1 MPQYNDTP
9 NDRPFVLHTRM
20 LSGNSGGPEKT
31 ILNSPRYLRQHGFDS
46 ACLFLKPAGEPACER
61 LTAQAESAGAEIM
74 CVDDNGRFDRNIV
87 KQCIRICRERNVDV
101 WHAHDRRSTS
111 IGLLVRHFYRMHL
124 VTTAHRWIRFAP
136 GTALHRWKDRFCLR
150 RYDRVICSSPDLFDS
165 CRRLRVQADRLSLID
180 NGIVTDDYDPS
191 PPQPIERRRF
201 GFGSDHI
208 VLGAVGRLSETS
220 GFDHLISAVGRLVG
234 DGHSVGLLIAGD
246 GPLKNELQQQ
256 IDNLELQNHVR
267 LVGFLD
273 APRNLYRA
281 IDVFVL
287 SNTRADL
294 PNVVLEAMA
303 SQRAVVATNVSGV
316 SQLLS
321 DGENGIVV
329 EPDNEDSLYHG
340 MRTCIDSSERMYA
353 LAANGRKTVEQRF
366 EFAQRMDKVVSVYR
380 ELSPELWDGV
390 KSAQSTERSVL
401 EPVAV

>member
-1 MPQYNDTP
+1 MPQHNNEVDGK
-9 NDRPFVLHTRM
+9 PFVLHTRM
-20 LSGNSGGPEKT
+20 PGGNCGGPEKT
-31 ILNSPRYLRQHGFDS
+31 ILNSPRHLRQHGFDS
-46 ACLFLKPAGEPACER
+46 ACLFTKPAGEPDSELLMAR
-61 LTAQAESAGAEIM
+61 AELAGAEIIS
-74 CVDDNGRFDRNIV
+74 VDDKGSFDRILV

-111 IGLLVRHFYRMHL
+111 IGLLVRHFHSMHL
-124 VTTAHRWIRFAP
+124 VTTAHRWVRFAP

-150 RYDRVICSSPDLFDS
+150 WYDRVICSSPDLFDS
-165 CRRLRVQADRLSLID
+165 CSKLRVQADRLSLIE
-180 NGIVTDDYDPS
+180 NGIVTDDYDPL

-220 GFDHLISAVGRLVG
+220 GFHHLISAVGRIVG

-256 IDNLELQNHVR
+256 IDSLELQNHVR
-267 LVGFLD
+267 LAGFMD
-273 APRNLYRA
+273 DPRALYRA

-303 SQRAVVATNVSGV
+303 SQRAVVATSVSGV

-329 EPDNEDSLYHG
+329 EPDSEDSLYHG
-340 MRTCIDSSERMYA
+340 IRTCIDSSDRMHA
-353 LAANGRKTVEQRF
+353 LAASGRQTVKQRF
-366 EFAQRMDKVVSVYR
+366 EFARRMDKVVSVYR

-390 KSAQSTERSVL
+390 KSTQSSERSVL
-401 EPVAV
+401 EPVGV